1 MGKSRPLASKGFTRI
16 KRVSSGLVFHTPA
29 ATLHKADDQILHWES
44 KMIGSYA
51 IGQQTFLEQA
61 NVSERC
67 HPEPADLSES
77 EAIQRAQRGDADALA
92 RIYQLHCRRVYALCL
107 RMAGNPA
114 EAEDL
119 TQDAFL
125 TVLRKI
131 QTFRGDSAFSTWLH
145 RIAVNLVLMG
155 HRKNALESSPKKTNE
170 PDGDRGRPHEEL
182 GGPDLLLAGSIDR
195 VNLQR
200 AMDQLTPS
208 HKLVVELHD
217 IQGYKHKEIAQIMDW
232 SIGNS
237 KAQLHRARRRL
248 RGLLR
253 ETLRLEWL
261 TPPQALQAQL
271 SQR

>member
-1 MGKSRPLASKGFTRI
+1 MRLWPQTCTNSAGHDELSYFCLRGKRT
-16 KRVSSGLVFHTPA
+16 
-29 ATLHKADDQILHWES
+29 
-44 KMIGSYA
+44 KMIGSSTTTE
-51 IGQQTFLEQA
+51 TFWEQA
-61 NVSERC
+61 NVSDRSRSELA
-67 HPEPADLSES
+67 ELSER
-77 EAIQRAQRGDADALA
+77 ETIRRAQRGDSDAFE
-92 RIYQLHCRRVYALCL
+92 RIYHAHCRRIYALCL
-107 RMAGNPA
+107 RMAGNSA

-119 TQDAFL
+119 TQEAFL

-145 RIAVNLVLMG
+145 RIAVNLVLMRF
-155 HRKNALESSPKKTNE
+155 RKKSLPETSPENIDETGSN
-170 PDGDRGRPHEEL
+170 RGGWREEL
-182 GGPDLLLAGSIDR
+182 GAPDLQLAGSIDR

-248 RGLLR
+248 RELLQ
-253 ETLRLEWL
+253 ESLHLGWG
-261 TPPQALQAQL
+261 TPCGQ
-271 SQR
+271 SR